1 MADDVKVKFGG
12 DFSEVP
18 KGAEQ
23 AAKTAGTAMKDWF
36 KDFGKSI
43 VAPIAGFFAADAI
56 LGQIKDFVGGMR
68 EQLTVIREMNHAIK
82 KSGVDAKEFQGLAAV
97 ARESGISMQ
106 DLGKALNFANVYIA
120 KAQAGSE
127 SHRKT
132 LRTLFNT
139 SEDLNYSTLKAS
151 DVVYRL
157 ADAFQDASQEGDV
170 LALVSEILG
179 KRAGLNLIPL
189 FEKSGE
195 AIKKQAEETKT
206 LTKAELEAAEALDK
220 VIRNLERKK
229 AIMEREAVVGVA
241 VHERERDLIASE
253 REAYLKLGDEQ
264 FRRTPEENKKVFLEN
279 LLKEYEKREI
289 PMELG
294 AFFYKNSNQ
303 AFQHGPYATADES
316 AVKESVRDE
325 VFKFLIGA
333 VKEEAKAPKVGKFAE
348 QGAGGGMSMGEG
360 APSSGVIGFGNNSQ
374 LLLMTDQLDVLKEI
388 QKILE
393 NSRSPNYAPDFTKSM
408 VNIKVPPTPTIPN
421 PSK

>member
-82 KSGVDAKEFQGLAAV
+82 KSGLDSQEFQGLAAV
-97 ARESGISMQ
+97 ARQSGISMQ

-139 SEDLNYSTLKAS
+139 TEDLNYSTLKSS

-179 KRAGLNLIPL
+179 KRAGLNLIPM
-189 FEKSGE
+189 FEQSGK
-195 AIKKQAEETKT
+195 AIKKQAEETKK
-206 LTKAELEAAEALDK
+206 LTDAELEAAEALDK
-220 VIRNLERKK
+220 VVRNLERKK
-229 AIMEREAVVGVA
+229 AMMEREAVVAVA
-241 VHERERDLIASE
+241 VHERERDLIDAE
-253 REAYLKLGDEQ
+253 REAYLKMGDEQ
-264 FRRTPEENKKVFLEN
+264 FKRTPEENKKVFIEN
-279 LLKEYEKREI
+279 LLKEYKSKEI
-289 PMELG
+289 PVELG
-294 AFFYKNSNQ
+294 AFFYKNSQQ

-316 AVKESVRDE
+316 SVKQNIRDE
-325 VFKFLIGA
+325 VFSSILAGME
-333 VKEEAKAPKVGKFAE
+333 KETAAPKVGKFTE
-348 QGAGGGMSMGEG
+348 GGSGGMAMGEG

-388 QKILE
+388 QRILE
-393 NSRSPNYAPDFTKSM
+393 DSRSPNYAPDFTKSM

-421 PSK
+421 PAK

>member
-82 KSGVDAKEFQGLAAV
+82 KSGVDSKEFQGLAAV
-97 ARESGISMQ
+97 AREAGISMQ
-106 DLGKALNFANVYIA
+106 DLGKGLNFANVYIA

-139 SEDLNYSTLKAS
+139 SEDLNYTTLKAS
-151 DVVYRL
+151 DVFYRL
-157 ADAFQDASQEGDV
+157 ADAYQDASQEGDV
-170 LALVSEILG
+170 LALTSEILG
-179 KRAGLNLIPL
+179 KRAGLNLIPM
-189 FEKSGE
+189 FEQSGE
-195 AIKKQAEETKT
+195 AIKKQVLETKT

-229 AIMEREAVVGVA
+229 KLLEREAVVAEAVREQSNTYKEAVSTALNPAVFDYSNMSQDEMKKA
-241 VHERERDLIASE
+241 VHDNIMNIMKKRGLDPYLMAEVIKRDPDWAKSAENFLPYKNGQGTFAKLIEELQAI
-253 REAYLKLGDEQ
+253 
-264 FRRTPEENKKVFLEN
+264 PEE
-279 LLKEYEKREI
+279 EK
-289 PMELG
+289 
-294 AFFYKNSNQ
+294 
-303 AFQHGPYATADES
+303 
-316 AVKESVRDE
+316 
-325 VFKFLIGA
+325 
-333 VKEEAKAPKVGKFAE
+333 KAPKVGKFAE
-348 QGAGGGMSMGEG
+348 GGAGGGMSMGEG

-388 QKILE
+388 QRILE
-393 NSRSPNYAPDFTKSM
+393 DSRSPNYAPDFTKSM
-408 VNIKVPPTPTIPN
+408 VNIKVPPTPTIPT
-421 PSK
+421 PAK